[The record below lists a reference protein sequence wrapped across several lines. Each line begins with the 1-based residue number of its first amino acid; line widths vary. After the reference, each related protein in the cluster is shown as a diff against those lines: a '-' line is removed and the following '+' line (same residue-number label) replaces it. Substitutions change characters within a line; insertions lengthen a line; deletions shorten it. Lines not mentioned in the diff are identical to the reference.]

1 MKRYISII
9 STLACAGMALMLTG
23 CGDPVLDLSG
33 DRESQK
39 DSLMDVIK
47 SYDTED
53 RIAFLSWYRGND
65 SQNKMIDGRKASEI
79 IKIVRNEWKE
89 NYIRS
94 SINLD
99 LMKYS
104 IEMIKFRKPSDLCG
118 GKNKQISEYE
128 QQRLDKIKQEADRF
142 NNVEFS
148 CSVNPA
154 KEKSL
159 LVTIKNSNKEAISSF
174 SLAVDTN
181 YLGETKVA
189 GGIASGETATIEV
202 SSWASEKVK
211 EGYECRPQWYV
222 FYNPADGSEY
232 AVNVY
237 NDLRDPYMINDLQDF
252 KQYAESRQE
261 FYYSKSG
268 RSEACSAIGTDAVKL
283 TDEALARI
291 ESLTGISVSDED
303 NKSTFGGN

>member
-9 STLACAGMALMLTG
+9 RTMACAGMALMLTG

-104 IEMIKFRKPSDLCG
+104 IEI
-118 GKNKQISEYE
+118 
-128 QQRLDKIKQEADRF
+128 
-142 NNVEFS
+142 
-148 CSVNPA
+148 
-154 KEKSL
+154 
-159 LVTIKNSNKEAISSF
+159 KEAISSF

-189 GGIASGETATIEV
+189 GGIASGETATVEV